1 MAYLTHEL
9 KILPE
14 YFRAVCGGVKK
25 AELRKNDRDYQVGD
39 SIRLKEWARSEDGFG
54 AYTGRSCI
62 VEIHHIADVSEYA
75 PGFVLLSIGLPS
87 MRCFPAVR
95 LGGSSQ

>member
-14 YFRAVCGGVKK
+14 YFQAVTIGVKK

-39 SIRLKEWARSEDGFG
+39 SIWLKEWVRSEDGSG

-62 VEIHHIADVSEYA
+62 VLIQHIADVSEYA
-75 PGFVLLSIGLPS
+75 PGLVLLSIDLPS
-87 MRCFPAVR
+87 MRCFPVVR
-95 LGGSSQ
+95 PGGCPK